1 MINPLIK
8 RSIKLLPNKPG
19 VYLMIDE
26 NDVIIY
32 IGKAKRL
39 DKRVSQ
45 YFLRP
50 QSGKV
55 ATMVSNVSR
64 FETIITANEKEAL
77 ILESNLIKEHL
88 PRFNVLLKDD
98 SHYPYIA
105 LRKSGND

>member
-8 RSIKLLPNKPG
+8 RSVKLLPNKPG

-45 YFLRP
+45 YFYARKAGKSRLWCLMLAVLKQLLP
-50 QSGKV
+50 QMKKK
-55 ATMVSNVSR
+55 R
-64 FETIITANEKEAL
+64 
-77 ILESNLIKEHL
+77 
-88 PRFNVLLKDD
+88 
-98 SHYPYIA
+98 
-105 LRKSGND
+105 

>member
-8 RSIKLLPNKPG
+8 RSVKLLPNKPG

-45 YFLRP
+45 YFTPAKRE
-50 QSGKV
+50 
-55 ATMVSNVSR
+55 SR
-64 FETIITANEKEAL
+64 DYG
-77 ILESNLIKEHL
+77 
-88 PRFNVLLKDD
+88 V
-98 SHYPYIA
+98 
-105 LRKSGND
+105 